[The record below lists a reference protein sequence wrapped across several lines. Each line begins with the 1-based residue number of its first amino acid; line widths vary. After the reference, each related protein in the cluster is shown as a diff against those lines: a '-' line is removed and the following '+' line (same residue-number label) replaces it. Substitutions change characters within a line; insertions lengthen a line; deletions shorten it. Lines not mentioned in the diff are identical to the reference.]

1 MDTKNIMVAGVGGQG
16 IVLMTGI
23 ISQAAARD
31 GYDVKTNDVVG
42 LAQRGGM
49 VWGSV
54 RIGGKIYSPNIPV
67 GEGDILLGM
76 EPLEAYR
83 WSHLMSENSTM
94 VINKKRNYP
103 TPVLLEKEEYP
114 EKDIKKLKEKFN
126 IITLDVEK
134 EAKSVGNI
142 KVANTVMIGVLSKYL
157 HIRTETWKNILKEN
171 VPAKAIDENLKAF
184 EIGRNHS
191 NNK

>member
-49 VWGSV
+49 VWASV

-103 TPVLLEKEEYP
+103 IPVLLEKEEYP
-114 EKDIKKLKEKFN
+114 EKDIEKLKEKFN

-171 VPAKAIDENLKAF
+171 VPSKAIDENLKAF